1 MLSASPSELA
11 KFQRCRRQWALT
23 YYYKWGVDPM
33 RASPVGAAMLGT
45 RIHAAMEGY
54 YGYDINPFAAIDAIY
69 DNARGQRPEYA
80 SELTGEQDYAIRMV
94 DGYLHWAAE
103 NGLDEEHEVVATEQ
117 ELEAQIRLTNGDA
130 AIVHGKLDQIVR
142 RRIDGALQL
151 RDWKTVGTLSKAD
164 LIVLDPQMRIYS
176 ALLNLTSDG
185 QRVDGALYT
194 MFLRSKRTARATGP
208 FYDQIHIRYN
218 ATEERNILTRVTG
231 IMDDMDRV
239 VRQLDEGVDH
249 RRVAYPN
256 PLTDRCAWDCPFVR
270 VCPMFDD
277 GSRAEDAMRG
287 EFVENADAYGYR
299 KLDLLSQVKAAV
311 GVSSPEGDT
320 HG

>member
-69 DNARGQRPEYA
+69 DNARDQRPQYA
-80 SELTGEQDYAIRMV
+80 SELTGEQDYATRMV
-94 DGYLHWAAE
+94 DGYLQWAAE

-117 ELEAQIRLTNGDA
+117 ELEAQIRLTNGDV

-218 ATEERNILTRVTG
+218 ATEERNILTRVIG